1 MPLIKYRES
10 GEAYARPF
18 LKWAGGKYQIIDRV
32 FAQLPPGKRL
42 MEPFSGAAVVSI
54 NADYNRLAVS
64 DDSPDLINLFI
75 SLKEGRDEFIA
86 YVKDYFTPANNSEE
100 SYYRLRERFNHTS
113 DIREKSALFIY
124 LNRHGYNG
132 LSRYNSKGGFNVPF
146 GRYKR
151 PYFPVE
157 EMRYF
162 HNRMR
167 QADFGCM
174 DFTQAM
180 GRARKGDVVYADPP
194 YVPLS
199 STAKF
204 TGYSKGGFGREDQLE
219 LARQAELLAGRGIPV
234 LISNHDTEFT
244 REVYREAQLT
254 KFPVQRHISC
264 KGEQRNE
271 VQELLAF
278 YPPRD

>member
-10 GEAYARPF
+10 GEAFVRPF

-42 MEPFSGAAVVSI
+42 IEPFSGSAVVSI
-54 NADYNRLAVS
+54 NADYGGFVIS
-64 DDSPDLINLFI
+64 DDSPDLINLFN
-75 SLKEGRDEFIA
+75 SLKEGGEEFIA
-86 YVKDYFTPANNSEE
+86 YAEDYFTPANNTEE
-100 SYYRLRERFNHTS
+100 SYYRQRKRFNHTTN
-113 DIREKSALFIY
+113 IREKSALFLY

-132 LSRYNSKGGFNVPF
+132 LIRFNSKGGFNVPF

-151 PYFPVE
+151 PYFPVK
-157 EMRYF
+157 EMRF
-162 HNRMR
+162 FLNRMG
-167 QADFGCM
+167 QAEFICM

-180 GRARKGDVVYADPP
+180 GRARRGDVVYADPP

-199 STAKF
+199 STSKF
-204 TGYSKGGFGREDQLE
+204 TDYSKGGFGLEDQLE